1 MPSSLSNKFPTCGL
15 AGSVQ
20 HCLLCSGMDL
30 ALSEANAIRTEFR
43 MYKGIYV
50 GLSGAVLRHQQ
61 IDVVAQNLANVSAT
75 GYKRDRMSFRS
86 YMLSEDLAQPAP
98 ALYPESKTMATLNRQ
113 ETDFTPGEIF
123 YTGNTLDVAIFG
135 DAFFSVRTPEG
146 DRYTRNGTFKLDGSG
161 GLVTSDGYQVL
172 SESGPIVLPKGGQI
186 AISQNGRISVDGVSA
201 SSLKLVGLKDP
212 VKQGASL
219 FSGSPVEVDAEVK
232 QGALEHSNVNAFR
245 EMIGLV
251 EAMRIYET
259 NQKMIQAFDTLASKA
274 ANELARV

>member
-1 MPSSLSNKFPTCGL
+1 
-15 AGSVQ
+15 
-20 HCLLCSGMDL
+20 
-30 ALSEANAIRTEFR
+30 

-61 IDVVAQNLANVSAT
+61 VDIVAQNLANVSTT

-86 YMLSEDLAQPAP
+86 YMLSEDLAKPAP

-135 DAFFSVRTPEG
+135 DAFFSLSTPEG
-146 DRYTRNGTFKLDGSG
+146 ERYTRNGVFKLDGSG
-161 GLVTSDGYQVL
+161 GLVNADGYKVL
-172 SESGPIVLPKGGQI
+172 SESGPIILPKGGE
-186 AISQNGRISVDGVSA
+186 ISINRDGQISVDGVVA
-201 SSLKLVGLKDP
+201 SSLKLVGLKNP
-212 VKQGASL
+212 AKQGASL
-219 FSGSPVEVDAEVK
+219 FSGSPVNVDAEVK

-259 NQKMIQAFDTLASKA
+259 NQKVIQAFDALASKA
-274 ANELARV
+274 ANDLARV